1 MRSPENR
8 RGPVLVVS
16 LAALCLLTQCHEAT
30 DPPTPPQ
37 APPTV
42 APPAPI
48 TQAPATQAPA
58 SQAQPDLGFNIVAG
72 APVIV
77 AEAPIVTAD
86 PRKPAPR
93 PATPGPNGAAGGGQ
107 TKLSPSPPQTAREV
121 SAQAVI
127 RSHFSDVEACY
138 GAVALKD
145 PSVGGRIVVQWT
157 LGADGTPTGVA
168 ITQDTLRSAAVTD
181 CIKARARGWRFPPP
195 AGGVGV
201 VRYPFDLKVQ

>member
-8 RGPVLVVS
+8 HGPSFVVS

-30 DPPTPPQ
+30 DTPTPPP
-37 APPTV
+37 APPTL
-42 APPAPI
+42 APSAPV

-58 SQAQPDLGFNIVAG
+58 TQAPADAGFNIVAG

-77 AEAPIVTAD
+77 AEAPVVTAD
-86 PRKPAPR
+86 PRKPAPK
-93 PATPGPNGAAGGGQ
+93 PAAPASPGGGQ
-107 TKLSPSPPQTAREV
+107 TKLSPSPPPETAREV

-181 CIKARARGWRFPPP
+181 CIKSRARGWRFPPP

>member
-8 RGPVLVVS
+8 RWPALASS

-30 DPPTPPQ
+30 ETP
-37 APPTV
+37 AP
-42 APPAPI
+42 PPAPS
-48 TQAPATQAPA
+48 TAAPSAPVTGAPATQAPA
-58 SQAQPDLGFNIVAG
+58 TQPAADAGFNIVAG

-77 AEAPIVTAD
+77 AEAPVVTAD
-86 PRKPAPR
+86 PRRPVSKPSAPGS
-93 PATPGPNGAAGGGQ
+93 PSGGQ
-107 TKLSPSPPQTAREV
+107 TKLSPSPPPETAREV

-138 GAVALKD
+138 GPVALKD

-181 CIKARARGWRFPPP
+181 CIRTRARSWRFPPP